1 MRVLWKL
8 AVVKELLLGSD
19 DRIRAAVVQVA
30 GSRTLLKR
38 SFKHLILKSKAA
50 ALTIPGRPGQLKNY
64 PMQNPMS
71 LTDVAKERR

>member
-1 MRVLWKL
+1 MEASDCKGIVTRN
-8 AVVKELLLGSD
+8 D

-38 SFKHLILKSKAA
+38 SFKHLIPIKVKSKAD
-50 ALTIPGRPGQLKNY
+50 ALTIPGGPGQLKSY